1 MAQAREDVSCGML
14 KTPDSSSAGAQPSKT
29 KTKTPARILIVED
42 EAIVRRDIRLQLEA
56 LGYQVVGEA
65 CSGQEAVFLT
75 GRLRPDLVLVD
86 IGLGPGMDGIA
97 AAHAIREHQALPVV
111 FLTAYAADDILE
123 RAMVAEPYGY
133 ILKPFSERELHTV
146 LQMALYKHQVDVR
159 QRELAEHNQVILD
172 NLSSGVMTVSA
183 RGVIESFS
191 MGASAI
197 FGYSAEQV
205 LGRNVSMLMPEIQRS
220 RHHDHLRQDDSP
232 ALERVVGHQRNLE
245 GVRQDGTLFPLG
257 MKVSRLNTEAQ
268 TRYIVILSD
277 HSERLQAEKKIQSLS
292 FYDDLTGLPNRR
304 CLLERLK
311 KVIASASRSEQH
323 GALIFL
329 DMDHFRHVNEIMGPG
344 HGDDMLCEV
353 ALRLAACVRD
363 NDTVAHLGGDEFM
376 VMLDSL
382 GTDKQSAAAHAEAV
396 AEKIRHALC
405 QPFQLRGRQH
415 SSSASVGIVVFDKDA
430 GELNE
435 LLKMTDVAMYQA
447 KAAGRN
453 QVRFYDS
460 VMQAQALARTELL
473 RDMRQGLAAEQF
485 LLHYQVQ
492 VDAHGHT
499 QGAEALMRWQ
509 HPQRGLVMPGDFIAV
524 AEESG
529 LILALGHWVL
539 QAACQQLLR
548 WASNPQTAHWTMAVN
563 VSALQFSRDDFVDSV
578 VSVIRESGVDAHKLK
593 LELTESMLIGD
604 VQDAIVKMSQLK
616 KLGVSFSLDDF
627 GTGYSSLI
635 YLKRLPMDQLKI
647 DQSFVRDLLSDPDDA
662 VIVQAIVAL
671 GHNLG
676 MQVIAEGVETQGQ
689 HDALAGMGCDAF
701 QGYLLGRPVPHPD
714 PGKPSTI

>member
-1 MAQAREDVSCGML
+1 ML
-14 KTPDSSSAGAQPSKT
+14 KTLDTFAAGALPSEVKS
-29 KTKTPARILIVED
+29 PPRILIVED
-42 EAIVRRDIRLQLEA
+42 EAIVRRDIRLQLQS

-86 IGLGPGMDGIA
+86 IGLGPGMDGVA

-123 RAMVAEPYGY
+123 RAMLAEPYGY
-133 ILKPFSERELHTV
+133 ILKPFTERELHTV
-146 LQMALYKHQVDVR
+146 LQMALYKHRADAR
-159 QRELAEHNQVILD
+159 EHELAARNQVILD
-172 NLSSGVMTVSA
+172 NLSSGVITVSA
-183 RGVIESFS
+183 RGIVESFNL
-191 MGASAI
+191 GASTI

-205 LGRNVSMLMPEIQRS
+205 LGHNVSMLMPETQRS
-220 RHHDHLRQDDSP
+220 RHLDYLRQDDSP
-232 ALERVVGHQRNLE
+232 ELDRVVGHKRDVN
-245 GVRQDGTLFPLG
+245 GMRQDGSVFPLG
-257 MKVSRLNTEAQ
+257 LKVSCLTTEEQ

-277 HSERLQAEKKIQSLS
+277 QSERVQAEKKIQNLS
-292 FYDDLTGLPNRR
+292 FYDELTGLPNRR
-304 CLLERLK
+304 YLLEQLK
-311 KVIASASRSEQH
+311 KAIAAATRSEQH

-329 DMDHFRHVNEIMGPG
+329 DMDHFRQVNETMGHG

-353 ALRLAACVRD
+353 AVRLDACVRD

-382 GTDKQSAAAHAEAV
+382 GTDSHSAAAHAEAV
-396 AEKIRHALC
+396 AQKIRNALS
-405 QPFQLRGRQH
+405 QPYQLRGRLH
-415 SSSASVGIVVFDKDA
+415 SSSASLGIVVFDKDA
-430 GELNE
+430 GDLNE

-453 QVRFYDS
+453 LVRFYDS
-460 VMQAQALARTELL
+460 AMQAQALARSELL
-473 RDMRQGLAAEQF
+473 RDIRDGLAAGQF
-485 LLHYQVQ
+485 VLHYQVQ
-492 VDAHGHT
+492 VDARGRT
-499 QGAEALMRWQ
+499 QGAEALVRWQ
-509 HPQRGLVMPGDFIAV
+509 HPKRGLMMPGDFIAV

-529 LILALGHWVL
+529 LILELGHWVL
-539 QAACQQLLR
+539 REACQQLIR
-548 WASNPQTAHWTMAVN
+548 WTANPQTAHWTMAVN

-578 VSVIRESGVDAHKLK
+578 VSVIHHSGVDAHKLK

-616 KLGVSFSLDDF
+616 ALGVSFSLDDF

-647 DQSFVRDLLSDPDDA
+647 DQSFVRDLLTDPDDA
-662 VIVQAIVAL
+662 VIAQAIVAL

-714 PGKPSTI
+714 PVPQPLVKC

>member
-1 MAQAREDVSCGML
+1 ML
-14 KTPDSSSAGAQPSKT
+14 KTSGSSNTGAQRSKT
-29 KTKTPARILIVED
+29 KSPARILIVEN
-42 EAIVRRDIRLQLEA
+42 EAIVRYDIRLQLEA
-56 LGYQVVGEA
+56 LGYLVAGEA
-65 CSGQEAVFLT
+65 CSGEEAVFLT

-159 QRELAEHNQVILD
+159 EHEQAARNQVILD
-172 NLSSGVMTVSA
+172 NLSSGVMTISA

-205 LGRNVSMLMPEIQRS
+205 LGQNVSMLMPEIQRS
-220 RHHDHLRQDDSP
+220 RHHGYLQLDDSP
-232 ALERVVGHQRNLE
+232 ELERVVGRQQNLE

-353 ALRLAACVRD
+353 ALRLTACVRD
-363 NDTVAHLGGDEFM
+363 NDTAAHLGGDEFM

-382 GTDKQSAAAHAEAV
+382 GTDSHSAAAHAEAV
-396 AEKIRHALC
+396 AQKIRDALC
-405 QPFQLRGRQH
+405 QPYHLRGRQH

-460 VMQAQALARTELL
+460 AMQAQALARTELL
-473 RDMRQGLAAEQF
+473 RDMRCGLAAGQF
-485 LLHYQVQ
+485 VLYYQVQ
-492 VDAHGHT
+492 VDAHGRT
-499 QGAEALMRWQ
+499 QGAEALVRWQ

-529 LILALGHWVL
+529 LILELGHWVL

-548 WASNPQTAHWTMAVN
+548 WATNPQTAHWTMAVN

-578 VSVIRESGVDAHKLK
+578 VSVIRHSGVDGHKLK

-662 VIVQAIVAL
+662 VIAQAIVAL

-701 QGYLLGRPVPHPD
+701 QGYLFGRPVPHPD